1 MNHGSHALP
10 LLFPPA
16 RRPSPARRLWTWE
29 RALEE
34 GRCHTICAVAVLAK
48 LLCHKAKSCYAAQ
61 FLMTAKANA
70 KARSTHDR
78 SSFLYS
84 CSAEL
89 CSCDRS
95 YPTKWKRSAISL
107 IRGSLPHF
115 GGTSCWKIVIAS

>member
-84 CSAEL
+84 CSADL
-89 CSCDRS
+89 
-95 YPTKWKRSAISL
+95 W
-107 IRGSLPHF
+107 HF
-115 GGTSCWKIVIAS
+115 